1 MQKANFEIKLEEHPD
16 FSDSGSIASFRNK
29 DNQFTIN
36 DIVKGLIDT
45 LNYSKNYLKMK
56 EEIANEKYMILFTD
70 LFNNYKISDSKII
83 DNFKNLENEKNII
96 FLLVGKNRTKE
107 IKNGLDHIGEE
118 EEEEEKMMKSILKK
132 FDERSENIDFEN
144 MKKIRTIL
152 SSNNIIKNEIIY
164 PNEIY

>member
-1 MQKANFEIKLEEHPD
+1 
-16 FSDSGSIASFRNK
+16 
-29 DNQFTIN
+29 
-36 DIVKGLIDT
+36 
-45 LNYSKNYLKMK
+45 MK